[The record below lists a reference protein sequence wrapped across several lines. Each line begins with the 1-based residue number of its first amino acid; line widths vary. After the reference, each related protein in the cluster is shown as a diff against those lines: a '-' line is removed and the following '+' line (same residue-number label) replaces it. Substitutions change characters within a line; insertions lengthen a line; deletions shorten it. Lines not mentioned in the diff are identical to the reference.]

1 MKKLL
6 KSIYLIL
13 LFLLLI
19 PFKSFGQ
26 KTEPIDS
33 TKIKLMIAAKEIMN
47 AASTCA
53 LITLDD
59 KGRPRVRAMDPFS
72 PENNFTVWFGTNSKS
87 RKVNQ
92 IKKDHRV
99 TLYYLDHDSSGYVM
113 IHGIAQLINDQ
124 KEKENRWKEEW
135 EDFYPNRIES
145 YLLIKVSPIWLEIS
159 SVPRGIVG
167 DSITWQPPEVSF
179 DSKL

>member
-92 IKKDHRV
+92 ID
-99 TLYYLDHDSSGYVM
+99 TNYGF
-113 IHGIAQLINDQ
+113 LII
-124 KEKENRWKEEW
+124 
-135 EDFYPNRIES
+135 FVHES
-145 YLLIKVSPIWLEIS
+145 LKGTVLLNTNLS
-159 SVPRGIVG
+159 
-167 DSITWQPPEVSF
+167 
-179 DSKL
+179 